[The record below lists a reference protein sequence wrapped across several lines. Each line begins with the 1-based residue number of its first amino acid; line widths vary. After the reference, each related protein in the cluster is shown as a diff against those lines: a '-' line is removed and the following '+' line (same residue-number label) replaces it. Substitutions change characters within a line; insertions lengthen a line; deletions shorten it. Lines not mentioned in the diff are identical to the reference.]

1 MQDEYFYKVAGFNQQ
16 ASGTIT
22 ITDYTEL
29 AGKTITVNANVL
41 TEGTDFARGAS
52 NNACATALAAAIN
65 ALANV
70 SATAVGNVITI
81 KADAPG
87 VAGNAYNLL
96 TDATAGITL
105 SGATLAGGVAASYTP
120 SVQISDGPN
129 WAQIDTVISITA
141 ATGSGKTL
149 TITPQVSLDNE
160 NWIDKTATAALSTVA
175 NTLLATAEPL
185 TYLRYKLVIGGTV
198 NPQFDFQIRA
208 KASLL

>member
-1 MQDEYFYKVAGFNQQ
+1 MV
-16 ASGTIT
+16 
-22 ITDYTEL
+22 
-29 AGKTITVNANVL
+29 
-41 TEGTDFARGAS
+41 
-52 NNACATALAAAIN
+52 
-65 ALANV
+65 
-70 SATAVGNVITI
+70 TI

-105 SGATLAGGVAASYTP
+105 SGATLSGGVAASYTP

-129 WAQIDTVISITA
+129 WAQIDTVISITS

-175 NTLLATAEPL
+175 NTLLATTEPL
-185 TYLRYKLVIGGTV
+185 TYLRYKLVLGGTV